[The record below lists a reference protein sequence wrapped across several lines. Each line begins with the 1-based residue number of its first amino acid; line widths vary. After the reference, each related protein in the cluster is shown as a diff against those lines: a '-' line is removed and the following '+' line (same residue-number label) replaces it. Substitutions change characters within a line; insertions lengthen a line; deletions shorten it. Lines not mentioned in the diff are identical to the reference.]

1 MNIGFILLML
11 LGFVL
16 AVAFVHVLNKM
27 DGEREV
33 AARRRR
39 NGITPFAEDTVT
51 YSGHS

>member
-1 MNIGFILLML
+1 MHIGFILLML

-27 DGEREV
+27 DDEREV

-39 NGITPFAEDTVT
+39 NGITPFAEDTIT
-51 YSGHS
+51 YSRHS